1 MSFRVVIRQRI
12 RIYLSE
18 GHFVRFVRTMQEHR
32 YSANYDQP
40 LLAELYDRSETY
52 TDDIELIRT
61 LIGKSKPLNIL
72 ECFSGTGRIVVP
84 LARDGHTMTGI
95 EIAPAM
101 NARAAAKVL
110 RLGRDAQD
118 RVKLRVQD
126 VLDGQWGSGYDL
138 VIMGGNAFYELP
150 SAETQERCIQLAY
163 EALVVGGR
171 LYIDNNDYKGDWGEG
186 PFGKELVIFEGTG
199 KDGTLGRWTVEWVK
213 FDGGQRILHV
223 KRTWYTRAPD
233 GTENSVEHLGRK
245 HPVTADE
252 VEGWLKSH
260 GFRVLEVFG
269 DRQGNPYTGKGVRA
283 IFWARKE

>member
-1 MSFRVVIRQRI
+1 MEE
-12 RIYLSE
+12 Y
-18 GHFVRFVRTMQEHR
+18 R
-32 YSANYDQP
+32 YSANYDHP
-40 LLAELYDRSETY
+40 LLAELYDRTETY
-52 TDDIELIRT
+52 TDDIELVRT

-84 LARDGHTMTGI
+84 LARDGHMITGI

-110 RLGRDAQD
+110 RLGRDVQG
-118 RVKLRVQD
+118 RVKLNVQD
-126 VLDGQWGSGYDL
+126 VLDGQWGYGYDL

-150 SAETQERCIQLAY
+150 SAETQERCIRFARG
-163 EALVVGGR
+163 ALVVGGR
-171 LYIDNNDYKGDWGEG
+171 LYLDNNDYKGDWVEG

-213 FDGGQRILHV
+213 FDGGRRVLNL
-223 KRTWYTRAPD
+223 KRTWYTRKPD
-233 GTENSVEHLGRK
+233 GVENRVEYLGRK

-252 VEGWLKSH
+252 VEGWLKNN

-269 DRQGNPYTGKGVRA
+269 DRQGNPYTGKCARA
-283 IFWARKE
+283 IFWAEKK